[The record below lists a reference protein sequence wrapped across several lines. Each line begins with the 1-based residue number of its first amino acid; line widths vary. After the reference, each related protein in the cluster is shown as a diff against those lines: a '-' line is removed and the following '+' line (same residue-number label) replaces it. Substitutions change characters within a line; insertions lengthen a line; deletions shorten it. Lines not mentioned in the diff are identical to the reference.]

1 MKITQGKLGHMIVR
15 DIKYQEEG
23 GIHSFLKNVQK
34 DTSNCFSFFCASVVY
49 QTIFLF
55 KRCSSQTSKMT
66 HEIFPHLVTYPRVYN
81 LKLSWDYDGK
91 VILLISYIYGIVAFV
106 IMFLYIK
113 LFCCILE
120 IVFPAGPE
128 EVSFHVVYQ
137 VICQGRNASRS

>member
-1 MKITQGKLGHMIVR
+1 MKITQGKLGHMIAR

-66 HEIFPHLVTYPRVYN
+66 HEIFPHLVTYPGVYN
-81 LKLSWDYDGK
+81 LKLS
-91 VILLISYIYGIVAFV
+91 
-106 IMFLYIK
+106 
-113 LFCCILE
+113 
-120 IVFPAGPE
+120 
-128 EVSFHVVYQ
+128 
-137 VICQGRNASRS
+137 